1 MRESPSRAMWPVP
14 SEWRADG
21 GWRMRLMWGLWGS
34 WGDSRGAA
42 AAMMASTRTTAP
54 PQRAS
59 RFLESAR
66 QNAFTRS
73 PSPAPAHADAR
84 VDQAVREIR
93 DQVGHQRHA
102 RDDHQIGHDH
112 RVVALVDGLHHELP
126 HAGDREDRLHDDAAA
141 DEAGHR

>member
-1 MRESPSRAMWPVP
+1 
-14 SEWRADG
+14 
-21 GWRMRLMWGLWGS
+21 MRLMSGLWGS
-34 WGDSRGAA
+34 CGDSRGAA

-84 VDQAVREIR
+84 ADQAARGIR
-93 DQVGHQRHA
+93 DTGGPRRHA
-102 RDDHQIGHDH
+102 RDEHQMGHEH
-112 RVVALVDGLHHELP
+112 RVAALVDGLHNE
-126 HAGDREDRLHDDAAA
+126 R
-141 DEAGHR
+141 

>member
-1 MRESPSRAMWPVP
+1 
-14 SEWRADG
+14 
-21 GWRMRLMWGLWGS
+21 MRLMSGLWGS
-34 WGDSRGAA
+34 CGDSRGAA

-84 VDQAVREIR
+84 VDPAVRGVR
-93 DQVGHQRHA
+93 AQVGHERPA
-102 RDDHQIGHDH
+102 RDDHQVAPDQ
-112 RVVALVDGLHHELP
+112 RAVALVDELH
-126 HAGDREDRLHDDAAA
+126 AAL
-141 DEAGHR
+141 